1 MSNFFL
7 IGGKNVPIMVKNDTV
22 IIWEMAVMNVSN
34 AKLQRKYFCTDKGS
48 LLSNWML
55 LQQLFSLPFDNK
67 ILVQKMI

>member
-1 MSNFFL
+1 
-7 IGGKNVPIMVKNDTV
+7 MVKNDTV